1 MYRIRILTM
10 GKIKERWLSTAIN
23 EFIGRLEGKVSVEW
37 KLFKHAEQLEAAS
50 LLQKNL
56 IGLDAAGQGFTSE
69 EFSTFLINRFEEGGA
84 RLAFV
89 IGGADG
95 LSEAVKK
102 HCKELVS
109 LSEMTFTHQMVR
121 LIFLEQVYRAFEIE
135 KGSPY
140 NK

>member
-56 IGLDAAGQGFTSE
+56 IGLDASGQGFTSE
-69 EFSTFLINRFEEGGA
+69 EFSAFLISRFEEGGA

-95 LSEAVKK
+95 LSEAVKN
-102 HCKELVS
+102 HCMELVS
-109 LSEMTFTHQMVR
+109 LSEMTFTHQMAR

-135 KGSPY
+135 RGSPY